1 MTQTNHTSST
11 MPAKN
16 QILNEKEVLLKH
28 IGHFPF
34 DLPPEGYKWYLMI
47 RKLLKLNIKHK

>member
-28 IGHFPF
+28 IGPFPF